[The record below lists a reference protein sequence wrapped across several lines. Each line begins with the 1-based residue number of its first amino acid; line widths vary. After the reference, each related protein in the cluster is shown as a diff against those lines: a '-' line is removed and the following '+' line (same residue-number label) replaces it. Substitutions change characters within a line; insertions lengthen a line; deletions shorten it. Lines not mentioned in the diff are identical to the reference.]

1 MPLPQPNTCQIRKN
15 FGFRLS
21 IDYRVWMNNKS
32 KLAAQRAELLALLRK
47 KSVFFGDF
55 TLASGAKSTFYI
67 DCRLTT
73 LDPFGA
79 LLAGELMEDLIRRE
93 AKRRGMRI
101 DAVGGLTMGA
111 DPVALATAMSS
122 VSAGGGDPL
131 QCFTV
136 RKAPKTHGQT
146 KLIEGN
152 FKAGDTVVIV
162 EDVVTRGESA
172 ITAINAVVKEGGKV
186 AFVAVLVDRQEGGR
200 DKIEALGYPV
210 VSLFSI
216 KEVLNK

>member
-1 MPLPQPNTCQIRKN
+1 MKN
-15 FGFRLS
+15 ESNVALR
-21 IDYRVWMNNKS
+21 
-32 KLAAQRAELLALLRK
+32 RAELLALLRK
-47 KSVFFGDF
+47 KSVFYGDF

-73 LDPFGA
+73 LDPLGA
-79 LLAGELMEDLIRRE
+79 LLVGELMHEMIRNE
-93 AKRRGMRI
+93 AERRGVRI

-111 DPVALATAMSS
+111 DPVALATAMAS
-122 VSAGGGDPL
+122 VTAGGPDPL

-152 FKAGDTVVIV
+152 FKSGDTVVVI

-172 ITAINAVVKEGGKV
+172 ITAINAVAKEGGKV

-200 DKIEALGYPV
+200 DKIEAMGYPV

-216 KEVLNK
+216 KDVLNK

>member
-1 MPLPQPNTCQIRKN
+1 MDNE
-15 FGFRLS
+15 
-21 IDYRVWMNNKS
+21 S
-32 KLAAQRAELLALLRK
+32 KTATRRAELLALLRK
-47 KSVFFGDF
+47 KSVFHGDF

-73 LDPFGA
+73 LDPIGA
-79 LLAGELMEDLIRRE
+79 LLVGELMHELIRAE
-93 AKRRGMRI
+93 AGHRGVRI

-111 DPVALATAMSS
+111 DPVALATAMAS
-122 VSAGGGDPL
+122 VSAGGGDPV

-136 RKAPKTHGQT
+136 RKTPKAHGQT

-152 FKAGDTVVIV
+152 FKSGDTVVVI

-172 ITAINAVVKEGGKV
+172 ISAIKAVVNDGGKV

-200 DKIEALGYPV
+200 DKIQAMGYPV
-210 VSLFSI
+210 VGLFTQQDI
-216 KEVLNK
+216 LKPA